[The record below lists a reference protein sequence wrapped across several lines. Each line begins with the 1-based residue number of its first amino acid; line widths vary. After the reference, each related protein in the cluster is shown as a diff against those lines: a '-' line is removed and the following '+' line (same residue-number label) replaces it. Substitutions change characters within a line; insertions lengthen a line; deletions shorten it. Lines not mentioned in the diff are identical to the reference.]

1 MPDRLRIL
9 LIVIVALGMVVAV
22 RMIHR
27 RRLNLSYSLLWLA
40 LAVLLMIFAL
50 FPEAVAFLAR
60 LAGIDIP
67 LNFVLVAFAFF
78 SLVMMFYLTC
88 IVSRENERNRSLT
101 QTIAL
106 LEKRVR
112 ELEERQ
118 EGLLRRIHILAL
130 QQNEQKKN

>member
-9 LIVIVALGMVVAV
+9 LIVIVALGMVVAI

-50 FPEAVAFLAR
+50 FPESVAFLAR

-67 LNFVLVAFAFF
+67 LNFMLVAFAFF

-101 QTIAL
+101 QAIAL

-112 ELEERQ
+112 DLEE
-118 EGLLRRIHILAL
+118 
-130 QQNEQKKN
+130 QQKDA

>member
-9 LIVIVALGMVVAV
+9 LIVIVAVGAICAV

-27 RRLNLSYSLLWLA
+27 KKLNLSYSLLWIA
-40 LAVLLMIFAL
+40 MAALLMVFAL
-50 FPEAVAFLAR
+50 FPDLVGLLANMV
-60 LAGIDIP
+60 GIDIP
-67 LNFVLVAFAFF
+67 LNLVLVAFAFF

-101 QTIAL
+101 QSLAL

-112 ELEERQ
+112 ELEDQ
-118 EGLLRRIHILAL
+118 LN
-130 QQNEQKKN
+130 Q

>member
-1 MPDRLRIL
+1 MPDRLRML

-22 RMIHR
+22 QMIHR

-40 LAVLLMIFAL
+40 LAALLMVFAL
-50 FPEAVAFLAR
+50 FPESVVFLAR

-67 LNFVLVAFAFF
+67 LNFMLVAFAFF

-112 ELEERQ
+112 ELED
-118 EGLLRRIHILAL
+118 
-130 QQNEQKKN
+130 QQKNA

>member
-1 MPDRLRIL
+1 MPDRLRML

-22 RMIHR
+22 RMIHH

-40 LAVLLMIFAL
+40 LAALLMVFAL
-50 FPEAVAFLAR
+50 FPESVVFLAR

-67 LNFVLVAFAFF
+67 LNFMLVAFAFF

-112 ELEERQ
+112 ELED
-118 EGLLRRIHILAL
+118 
-130 QQNEQKKN
+130 QQKNA

>member
-9 LIVIVALGMVVAV
+9 LIVLVVLSAILAV

-27 RRLNLSYSLLWLA
+27 RKLNLSYSLLWIA
-40 LAVLLMIFAL
+40 LAFLLMVFAL
-50 FPEAVAFLAR
+50 FPEFVGLLAT
-60 LAGIDIP
+60 LVGIDIP

-88 IVSRENERNRSLT
+88 IVSRENDRNRTLT
-101 QTIAL
+101 QALAL

-112 ELEERQ
+112 ELEE
-118 EGLLRRIHILAL
+118 
-130 QQNEQKKN
+130 KKDA